1 MELPGL
7 CLGRKQ
13 LLPRNWLC
21 KINLFSSRVCTASQ
35 EAFGNVEGG
44 WLELISHGMC
54 SLKTRRA
61 NVLQC
66 PGQPCTRIGLF
77 KMSVVPLWINTVGL
91 SPSPFLGV
99 SKFYISILY
108 TQAAHLKKRNSLS
121 FLKTVFLFAYFTHFL
136 SFLFS
141 CFSECKAGLPPIF
154 ETQLSLEIPELVF
167 YPSLE
172 SGVKGGFYDIVEGLV
187 ASIFRISS
195 LIPRLSPQ
203 NSSPHYQVLDL

>member
-1 MELPGL
+1 MLRL
-7 CLGRKQ
+7 TFW
-13 LLPRNWLC
+13 LLHMLVFLR
-21 KINLFSSRVCTASQ
+21 
-35 EAFGNVEGG
+35 E
-44 WLELISHGMC
+44 C
-54 SLKTRRA
+54 SFCHKNA
-61 NVLQC
+61 
-66 PGQPCTRIGLF
+66 PF
-77 KMSVVPLWINTVGL
+77 
-91 SPSPFLGV
+91 PFLLV
-99 SKFYISILY
+99 
-108 TQAAHLKKRNSLS
+108 NP
-121 FLKTVFLFAYFTHFL
+121 YFTHFL